1 MALLY
6 KQYHSEQN
14 NGLDKIILY
23 YESDGDIFY
32 AVGLS
37 VLGDINRTRYKKT
50 KNTNLASPKNP
61 RVILRAREGQAAHAS

>member
-23 YESDGDIFY
+23 YETDGDIFNK
-32 AVGLS
+32 V
-37 VLGDINRTRYKKT
+37 
-50 KNTNLASPKNP
+50 
-61 RVILRAREGQAAHAS
+61 